1 MTYMN
6 AFGYLVWLGN
16 FVTILSNIWSINP
29 KLSDL
34 IYINI
39 YNLLCMCPNELKIW
53 QMTQLIILVLM
64 VHVLPRQ
71 HV

>member
-6 AFGYLVWLGN
+6 AFGYLVLVGN
-16 FVTILSNIWSINP
+16 FVTILSNICSINL

-39 YNLLCMCPNELKIW
+39 YNLLCMCPNELKIR
-53 QMTQLIILVLM
+53 QMTQLIILVPM
-64 VHVLPRQ
+64 VHVLPRR

>member
-34 IYINI
+34 IDINI

-53 QMTQLIILVLM
+53 QMTQFIILVLM